1 MLTGETVDKNVIFLL
16 NLAPKS
22 VLYMEIITA
31 IELQALKLESGKK
44 DTSAENLRQTVIKI
58 LSNTIGKK
66 KTCSLSRPQ
75 RTALK

>member
-1 MLTGETVDKNVIFLL
+1 MSKCHLAGRTVPVGQFWTC
-16 NLAPKS
+16 
-22 VLYMEIITA
+22 M
-31 IELQALKLESGKK
+31 IESQVLKLESGKK